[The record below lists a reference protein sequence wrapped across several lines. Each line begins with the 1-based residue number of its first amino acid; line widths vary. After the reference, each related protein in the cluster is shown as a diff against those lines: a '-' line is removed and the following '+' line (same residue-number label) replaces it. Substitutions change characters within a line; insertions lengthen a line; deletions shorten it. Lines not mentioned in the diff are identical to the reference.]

1 MSTFL
6 DKSVILSP
14 SICLL
19 NGKCNLVITEMRFFP
34 FYLINFVLVKM
45 INIFS
50 YNKGNFVATRSHR
63 SWFILFEKIRSDHP
77 NWYGELFRVYS
88 RLNCLPIWYLLNCI
102 KRISLLLIP
111 NWVRP
116 LLNNCYAII
125 ILCEFLGCKLVINFR
140 WNVHQ
145 SKIYLNLICTL
156 IWTLKGVEGNTCCF
170 VCIIVSEASNY
181 VFTFGCEVPERVC

>member
-63 SWFILFEKIRSDHP
+63 LWFILFEKIRSDHP
-77 NWYGELFRVYS
+77 NWYGELFRVCS

-116 LLNNCYAII
+116 LLNNCDATIM
-125 ILCEFLGCKLVINFR
+125 LCEFLGCKLVINFR
-140 WNVHQ
+140 WDAYQ
-145 SKIYLNLICTL
+145 SKIYFSLICM
-156 IWTLKGVEGNTCCF
+156 N
-170 VCIIVSEASNY
+170 
-181 VFTFGCEVPERVC
+181 P

>member
-77 NWYGELFRVYS
+77 NWYGELFRVCS

-102 KRISLLLIP
+102 KRILLLLIP
-111 NWVRP
+111 NWASSSSPSSPR
-116 LLNNCYAII
+116 LLNTKSVAKSSPKITAMPP
-125 ILCEFLGCKLVINFR
+125 LCFANF
-140 WNVHQ
+140 
-145 SKIYLNLICTL
+145 
-156 IWTLKGVEGNTCCF
+156 
-170 VCIIVSEASNY
+170 
-181 VFTFGCEVPERVC
+181 

>member
-1 MSTFL
+1 MVLIRPSTGCFLIVTWFSIFYLVLGTPKNVYLL

-14 SICLL
+14 SIYLS
-19 NGKCNLVITEMRFFP
+19 NGKCNLVITEIRFSA

-77 NWYGELFRVYS
+77 NWYGELFRVCS

-116 LLNNCYAII
+116 LL
-125 ILCEFLGCKLVINFR
+125 LV
-140 WNVHQ
+140 
-145 SKIYLNLICTL
+145 S
-156 IWTLKGVEGNTCCF
+156 
-170 VCIIVSEASNY
+170 
-181 VFTFGCEVPERVC
+181 

>member
-50 YNKGNFVATRSHR
+50 YNKGNFVASRSHR
-63 SWFILFEKIRSDHP
+63 LWFILFEKIRSDHP
-77 NWYGELFRVYS
+77 N
-88 RLNCLPIWYLLNCI
+88 
-102 KRISLLLIP
+102 
-111 NWVRP
+111 
-116 LLNNCYAII
+116 
-125 ILCEFLGCKLVINFR
+125 
-140 WNVHQ
+140 
-145 SKIYLNLICTL
+145 
-156 IWTLKGVEGNTCCF
+156 
-170 VCIIVSEASNY
+170 
-181 VFTFGCEVPERVC
+181 